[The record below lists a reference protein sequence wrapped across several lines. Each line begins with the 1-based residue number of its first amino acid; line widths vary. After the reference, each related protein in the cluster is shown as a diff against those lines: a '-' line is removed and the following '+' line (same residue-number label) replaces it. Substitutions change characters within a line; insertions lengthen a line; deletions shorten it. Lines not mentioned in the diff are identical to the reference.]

1 MKKYDY
7 IANIVLKVLNLGLI
21 VWAIVPVCLGVSSLK
36 SNFRIYAD
44 TEVSVI
50 ILIAVNSLASIL
62 KRNKKYEKND

>member
-1 MKKYDY
+1 
-7 IANIVLKVLNLGLI
+7 
-21 VWAIVPVCLGVSSLK
+21 LGVSSLK